1 MYRAQ
6 TYDGAGN
13 VVGSQNGSAKHVQE
27 VCPRVAYFHCAS
39 HELNLALSH
48 ASNLRYTTW
57 CPTEINW
64 DVLQVFS
71 KAATRVQTT
80 IVGASY
86 GEESVNESE
95 CDIDRDLATS
105 EDDSD
110 SEDDEY
116 ENGEEESSDME
127 NADIA

>member
-6 TYDGAGN
+6 TYNGAGN

-27 VCPRVAYFHCAS
+27 V
-39 HELNLALSH
+39 LSH

-71 KAATRVQTT
+71 KAATRVQTI
-80 IVGASY
+80 IVGASD

-95 CDIDRDLATS
+95 CDID
-105 EDDSD
+105 SD
-110 SEDDEY
+110 FEDDEY

-127 NADIA
+127 NADIT